1 MRFLTLVRH
10 AKSSWDYQEL
20 SDFERP
26 LNPRGRRD
34 APVMAARVRK
44 LLEAPDLL
52 VSSPASR
59 ALSTAQIFARELG
72 LEEIDIRIQPRVYE
86 ADVDSL
92 FGVLRGLDPECRHA
106 MLFGHNPGLSQL
118 AQELA
123 RCSFDLLPTC
133 GVAHFR
139 LAIGRW
145 EELTADC
152 GKLLLYTYPKQ
163 ENLPRRPG

>member
-44 LLEAPDLL
+44 LLDPPDLL

-59 ALSTAQIFARELG
+59 ALSTAQIFARELA

-86 ADVDSL
+86 ADVDGL
-92 FGVLRGLDPECRHA
+92 FGVLRGLDDEYRHA

-118 AQELA
+118 ALELA
-123 RCSFDLLPTC
+123 RCSFELLPTC
-133 GVAHFR
+133 AVAHFR

-163 ENLPRRPG
+163 ENLPRKPG

>member
-34 APVMAARVRK
+34 APVMAARARK
-44 LLEAPDLL
+44 LLGRPDQL

-59 ALSTAQIFARELG
+59 ALSTAQIFAQT
-72 LEEIDIRIQPRVYE
+72 LEIGEVEISIQPRLYE
-86 ADVDSL
+86 ADVGTL
-92 FGVLRGLDPECRHA
+92 FTLLRGLDDARGHV
-106 MLFGHNPGLSQL
+106 MLFGHNPGLSHL
-118 AQELA
+118 ALELA

-133 GVAHFR
+133 AIAHFR
-139 LAIGRW
+139 LAAPSW
-145 EELTADC
+145 STVTADC

-163 ENLPRRPG
+163 ETLPRKPG